1 MKRNLITIKKV
12 GMFMENKIEAIILF
26 AKQKLA
32 ADKTGHN
39 MDHLTRVAKMS
50 QKLSFH
56 YHVNEFITISA
67 AYLHDVID
75 DKLVSDPKE
84 ALADINN
91 FLIQLEID
99 KNTINQIIEI
109 ITHMSY
115 SSTLEHDYPLSLEG
129 QIVQDADWLDAIG
142 AVGIMRAIYFGGHHG
157 INIYDPQI
165 KPRTNMTKK
174 EIRDFSR
181 ETVINHFYEK
191 LLLIKD
197 KLNTKEAKK
206 IAAHRQ
212 EIMLQFLSNFK
223 SEWDAKS

>member
-39 MDHLTRVAKMS
+39 MDHLVRVAKMS
-50 QKLSFH
+50 QKLTQR
-56 YHVNEFITISA
+56 YHADEFITLSS

-75 DKLVSDPKE
+75 DKLVSDSQE
-84 ALADINN
+84 ALADIKQ
-91 FLIQLEID
+91 FLTQLEIPKD
-99 KNTINQIIEI
+99 TINQIIDI
-109 ITHMSY
+109 ITHISY
-115 SSTLEHDYPLSLEG
+115 SSSLDHDYQLSLEG

-142 AVGIMRAIYFGGHHG
+142 AIGIMRAIYFGGHHG
-157 INIYDPQI
+157 ITIYDPQI

-223 SEWDAKS
+223 SEWDAQA